1 MSRLAVGVD
10 VGGTK
15 VLAVLVDRSGALL
28 AEARRATP
36 LDGIR
41 DAPGVAVVDEVA
53 LALADLAAAA
63 GTDLT
68 GLPLGVGVPGMVSHA
83 GVLTFGPNLHSATG
97 ADMTKLL
104 GIRLRGW
111 QATVANDADAAAFAE
126 HRLGAAQGEDEFA
139 MVTLGT
145 GIGGGIVTGGRILRG
160 RRGYAAEIGHMIVD
174 PPVRAA
180 RAAGGA
186 AGSGTHRARA
196 SRGSGVRPPPPAACP
211 PWSRCAAT
219 RNSVRG
225 EDVTHAAAAGDKEAL
240 AVLDEVGW
248 WLALGLANLAAV
260 LDPGRFVLGGGLI
273 EASTLLLPPAR
284 RHLTGLLEAGELREP
299 IEVVAADLGAHA
311 GAIGAALLSQE
322 R

>member
-1 MSRLAVGVD
+1 VSRLAVGVD

-174 PPVRAA
+174 PSGPRCPCGRRGCWERYASGAGVARLGREAA
-180 RAAGGA
+180 AAGRLPA
-186 AGSGTHRARA
+186 LVAL
-196 SRGSGVRPPPPAACP
+196 RGDAEF
-211 PWSRCAAT
+211 
-219 RNSVRG
+219 VRG